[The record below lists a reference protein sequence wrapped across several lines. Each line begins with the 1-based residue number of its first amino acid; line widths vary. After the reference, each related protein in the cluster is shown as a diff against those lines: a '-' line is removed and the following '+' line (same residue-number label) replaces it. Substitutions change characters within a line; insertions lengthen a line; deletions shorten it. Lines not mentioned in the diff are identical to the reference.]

1 MARQEWR
8 RKVTPSCL
16 GQAQEA
22 VAQLR
27 SRGVL
32 ANLQRDGWLVI
43 DLRLEAPADPDAVV
57 AQTLD
62 RVWPAWRECMTE

>member
-8 RKVTPSCL
+8 CKVIPSCL

-32 ANLQRDGWLVI
+32 ADLHRETWLVLGLWVEEGA
-43 DLRLEAPADPDAVV
+43 DLDAMA

-62 RVWPAWRECMTE
+62 RTWPAWRECVTE

>member
-1 MARQEWR
+1 MAQQEWR
-8 RKVTPSCL
+8 CKVVPSCL
-16 GQAQEA
+16 GQAQDA

-32 ANLQRDGWLVI
+32 ANLQRDGWLVF

-57 AQTLD
+57 GAALD
-62 RVWPAWRECMTE
+62 RVWPAWRECVTE

>member
-8 RKVTPSCL
+8 RKVIPSCL

-27 SRGVL
+27 SRGIL
-32 ANLQRDGWLVI
+32 ADLRRDGWLVF
-43 DLRLEAPADPDAVV
+43 DLTLDARADPDTVV
-57 AQTLD
+57 AEALD
-62 RVWPAWRECMTE
+62 RVWPAWRECVTD